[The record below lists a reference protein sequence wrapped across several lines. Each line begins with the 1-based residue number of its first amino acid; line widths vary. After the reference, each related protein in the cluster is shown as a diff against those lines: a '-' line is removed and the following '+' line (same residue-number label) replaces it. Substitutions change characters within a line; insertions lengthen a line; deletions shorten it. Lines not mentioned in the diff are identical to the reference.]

1 MIRVAID
8 GPAGAGKSSVAREA
22 AKRLGFV
29 YIDTGAMYR
38 ACALYAIENNIK
50 ISKDSVN
57 EAVLDK
63 IKIDIEYDENGQK
76 IFLCGKDVSERIR
89 EADASIGASD
99 ISTIPAV
106 REKMTALQKSMTK
119 KGNVIMDGRDIGT
132 CVIPDAEVKIFL
144 TASVSERAQRRYR
157 ELIQKGINADFE
169 QVKKDIEY
177 RDKND
182 AEREV
187 APLKQADDAILL
199 DTTDITAEQT
209 VEKLISIINGEM

>member
-8 GPAGAGKSSVAREA
+8 GPAGAGKSSVAREV

-38 ACALYAIENNIK
+38 ACAVYAIENNIK
-50 ISKDSVN
+50 ISAETIN
-57 EAVLDK
+57 ESVLDK
-63 IKIDIEYDENGQK
+63 IKMDIVYDENGQK
-76 IFLCGKDVSERIR
+76 IFLCGSNVSERIR
-89 EADASIGASD
+89 EADATIGASD
-99 ISTIPAV
+99 ISAIPAV
-106 REKMTALQKSMTK
+106 RKKMTSLQKSMVET
-119 KGNVIMDGRDIGT
+119 GNVIMDGRDIGT

-144 TASVSERAQRRYR
+144 TASVSERANRRYR
-157 ELIQKGINADFE
+157 ELLQKGIEADYD

-182 AEREV
+182 AEREIS
-187 APLKQADDAILL
+187 PLKMADDAILL
-199 DTTDITAEQT
+199 DTTDITAEQA